1 MVFSCSSY
9 SMGVAM
15 NDITI
20 SICLAM
26 MCFMG
31 MTAFIVLY
39 QTRLSKIGTRDQ
51 RPNRRVKYGAFAT
64 ASPRDHFLPS
74 HQSRTN
80 GKENT
85 SC

>member
-39 QTRLSKIGTRDQ
+39 HTRLAKIGMRAQ
-51 RPNRRVKYGAFAT
+51 RPNRRVGYGAVVT
-64 ASPRDHFLPS
+64 ASRRDYFPPNHL
-74 HQSRTN
+74 SRTI